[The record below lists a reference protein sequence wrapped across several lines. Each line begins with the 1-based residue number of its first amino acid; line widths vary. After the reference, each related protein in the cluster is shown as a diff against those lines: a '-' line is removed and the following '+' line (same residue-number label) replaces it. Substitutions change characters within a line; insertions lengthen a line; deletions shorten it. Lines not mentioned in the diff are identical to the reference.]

1 MAKLTMPNEA
11 ANALSVARAHG
22 FVLRGQRDGFAT
34 YQEQRRS
41 RNRHGHQKSDLARR
55 RGARWQIAG
64 APSSRDVAGPMTITP
79 EERHVLE
86 LVAGRECCLCDSAP
100 AGAALPARTLANV
113 VCTGLASVMLE
124 SMLASD
130 KTFNG
135 TNDIDVPV

>member
-1 MAKLTMPNEA
+1 
-11 ANALSVARAHG
+11 
-22 FVLRGQRDGFAT
+22 
-34 YQEQRRS
+34 
-41 RNRHGHQKSDLARR
+41 
-55 RGARWQIAG
+55 
-64 APSSRDVAGPMTITP
+64 MTITP

-86 LVAGRECCLCDSAP
+86 LVAGRECRLCDSAP